1 MMLRSLK
8 AVALLPLALVIWSSA
23 AFIISYGVA
32 VLKGHVDPLLPFI
45 SDIGTTSP
53 ESCIFGFMINI
64 SAFLGTVTIY
74 LKFKMVKRQTETSH
88 FISPMFNIVSSIFG
102 LVSCVGMCIVA
113 NFQELAVPLI
123 HDGGALLTF
132 VCGVIYVILVTVI
145 SCKAC
150 PQWSL
155 FLISVIRIIISV
167 VSYIAVVLLIV
178 GASLISILNLKLNTG
193 TKAYLIHH
201 ISAISEWI
209 VAFNFL
215 LFFLTFIPE
224 FQVGIYEPR

>member
-224 FQVGIYEPR
+224 FQRWGEIT